1 MTAKAFEEINAL
13 GQKFVDE
20 IRLELDRAKL
30 AFGCATFVPGS
41 RVADAWKQAERDAI
55 DACSRAESLAKQVA
69 RSERARKRLEDA
81 LNRVYAEV
89 RELLDMDP
97 GPRIYDRVAAIE
109 DFAAAAL
116 RKGSYAPRKKKAGR

>member
-1 MTAKAFEEINAL
+1 MTAKTFEEINAL

-30 AFGCATFVPGS
+30 AFGRATFVPGS

-97 GPRIYDRVAAIE
+97 GPRIYGRVAAIE

-116 RKGSYAPRKKKAGR
+116 RKGSYAPRKKAER